1 MKVEDGSVSGICHK
15 LADAEHTE
23 VVTQAMSRAAFVN
36 PLNPEVFPGVCKMEA
51 EVVRMCCSLF
61 HGDPNTTCG
70 TMSSGGSDSIFLA
83 CKAYVFYARQERG
96 ITRPNIV
103 MPVSG
108 HVA

>member
-1 MKVEDGSVSGICHK
+1 
-15 LADAEHTE
+15 
-23 VVTQAMSRAAFVN
+23 
-36 PLNPEVFPGVCKMEA
+36 
-51 EVVRMCCSLF
+51 MCCSLF

-103 MPVSG
+103 MPVPII
-108 HVA
+108 HNIPLKFYKVFCR